1 MQDFFNAIMCA
12 FKEVLKSST
21 MKIAMVSGMGI
32 TLIWMILGY
41 LFWNDLV
48 LFTSSLLSALPFSML
63 QSDGAWMLSTFLWLQ
78 LVIVTF
84 AIVFTVVGNMA
95 IDKVNKKNY
104 AIFSISIGLLSA
116 VGWSVVW
123 FLKGDYI
130 YNQSLKLIALLPFET
145 VEAGISYLIGF
156 YLIYTL
162 IIVSLIFVTSMFS
175 TKVLSYVAKE
185 YFPDT
190 VMYDETKAKSMRL
203 TLRDTAFF
211 LVASILSFPL
221 LFIPVLN
228 FIILVGL
235 WIWLMKDTLA
245 NDTAAFVF
253 GENAKEELKEH
264 KFALWGISFIGSL
277 FNFIPLF
284 NVFGPYFSELSMLF
298 YLKEKRDAQK

>member
-1 MQDFFNAIMCA
+1 MKDFFHAIMCA

-21 MKIAMVSGMGI
+21 MKIAMVSGVAV
-32 TLIWMILGY
+32 TLVWAIVGFLLWDKIIE
-41 LFWNDLV
+41 
-48 LFTSSLLSALPFSML
+48 FTRSLLSALPFSML

-78 LVIVTF
+78 LVIITF
-84 AIVFTVVGNMA
+84 AVIFTVIGNMA

-116 VGWSVVW
+116 AAWSVVW

-145 VEAGISYLIGF
+145 VETGISYLIGF
-156 YLIYTL
+156 YLIYIA
-162 IIVSLIFVTSMFS
+162 IIVSLIFVTSLFS
-175 TKVLSYVAKE
+175 SKVLSFVAQR
-185 YFPDT
+185 YFPEAT
-190 VMYDETKAKSMRL
+190 MYETTKAKTLGL
-203 TLRDTAFF
+203 TLRDTLFF
-211 LVASILSFPL
+211 LVASILSFPV

-228 FIILVGL
+228 FAILVGL

-245 NDTAAFVF
+245 HDTASFVF
-253 GENAKEELKEH
+253 GDRVKEELKEH

-284 NVFGPYFSELSMLF
+284 NVFGPYFTELSMFF
-298 YLKEKRDAQK
+298 YLKEKRDNI

>member
-1 MQDFFNAIMCA
+1 MKDFFHAIMCA
-12 FKEVLKSST
+12 FKEVLKLST
-21 MKIAMVSGMGI
+21 MKIAMISGVGV
-32 TLIWMILGY
+32 TLVWAIVGFLLWDKI
-41 LFWNDLV
+41 V
-48 LFTSSLLSALPFSML
+48 EFTSSLLSALPFSML

-78 LVIVTF
+78 LVIITF
-84 AIVFTVVGNMA
+84 AVIFTVIGNMA

-116 VGWSVVW
+116 AAWSVVW

-156 YLIYTL
+156 YLIYTA
-162 IIVSLIFVTSMFS
+162 IIVSLIFVTSLFS
-175 TKVLSYVAKE
+175 SKVLSYVAQR
-185 YFPDT
+185 YFSEAT
-190 VMYDETKAKSMRL
+190 MYETTKAKTLGL
-203 TLRDTAFF
+203 TLRDTLFF
-211 LVASILSFPL
+211 LVASILSFPV

-228 FIILVGL
+228 FAILVGL

-245 NDTAAFVF
+245 HDTASFVF
-253 GENAKEELKEH
+253 GDKAKEELKEH

-284 NVFGPYFSELSMLF
+284 NVFGPYFTELSMFF
-298 YLKEKRDAQK
+298 YLKEKRDNI